1 MARLARIV
9 AEGVSHL
16 VTQKGNRGQPVFFG
30 DEDYRTYKR
39 LLAEGCQSAAVEVLA
54 YCLLP
59 DRVHLVLKP
68 STRGGLRWA
77 LSDTHRRYTRLV
89 NLREGWRGYL
99 WHGRFA
105 SSAMDE
111 ASLLAAVRYVELA
124 PIREG
129 LARQARAYPWSS
141 AKAHLA
147 GKDDGVVSVAP
158 MLALAPEWPAFL
170 KQGLT
175 ETELKTIQSAERTG
189 RPMGSKDFV
198 ADLER
203 RLGRTLARQKPGPKP
218 KVRAEA

>member
-16 VTQKGNRGQPVFFG
+16 VTQKGNRDQPVFFG
-30 DEDYRTYKR
+30 EQDYRTYKD
-39 LLAEGCQSAAVEVLA
+39 LLAEGCRSAAVEVLA

-59 DRVHLVLKP
+59 DRVHLILKP

-77 LSDTHRRYTRLV
+77 LSDTHRRYTRAV
-89 NLREGWRGYL
+89 NSREGWRGYL

-111 ASLLAAVRYVELA
+111 AHTMAAARYVELSPVRA
-124 PIREG
+124 G
-129 LARQARAYPWSS
+129 MAKQARSYRWSS

-147 GKDDGVVSVAP
+147 GEDDGVVSVAP
-158 MLALAPEWPAFL
+158 LLAVAPDWTAFL
-170 KQGLT
+170 KQGLS
-175 ETELKTIQSAERTG
+175 EAELKVIQSAERTG
-189 RPMGSKDFV
+189 RPMGSKEFV

-218 KVRAEA
+218 KTR

>member
-9 AEGVSHL
+9 AEGVPHL

-77 LSDTHRRYTRLV
+77 LSDTHRRYTRQV

-105 SSAMDE
+105 SSAMD
-111 ASLLAAVRYVELA
+111 APSLMAAVRYVELS
-124 PIREG
+124 PLREG
-129 LARQARAYPWSS
+129 LAKQARSYAWSS

-158 MLALAPEWPAFL
+158 MLALAPDWPAFV

-175 ETELKTIQSAERTG
+175 EAELKTIQSAERTG

-218 KVRAEA
+218 KVRVEA